1 MKQTKFKK
9 SFIEN
14 KNTSIKKEK
23 ARKKKAV
30 LMIETVLMTVVFLV
44 FGAATCIATFSL
56 LNKDVREV
64 FLEQMKEE
72 MEELD
77 ETPGFDIQAD
87 KSNG

>member
-1 MKQTKFKK
+1 MKQAKFKK

-14 KNTSIKKEK
+14 KNTSIKK

>member
-1 MKQTKFKK
+1 MKQAKFKK

-23 ARKKKAV
+23 ARKKRAT

>member
-1 MKQTKFKK
+1 MY
-9 SFIEN
+9 I
-14 KNTSIKKEK
+14 I
-23 ARKKKAV
+23 
-30 LMIETVLMTVVFLV
+30 V

-77 ETPGFDIQAD
+77 ETPGFNIQAD

>member
-1 MKQTKFKK
+1 
-9 SFIEN
+9 
-14 KNTSIKKEK
+14 
-23 ARKKKAV
+23 
-30 LMIETVLMTVVFLV
+30 MIETVLMTVLFLV

-64 FLEQMKEE
+64 FLEQIKEE

-77 ETPGFDIQAD
+77 ETPGFNIQAD